1 MGTSTLVEGIG
12 GGILGNGR
20 SARDGRC
27 RDWEVS
33 DGRRGIWRR
42 GKAPVQSESRTRSI
56 LIHRLL
62 TPDWS
67 NLSAPQQHRAS
78 SETVPNGSS
87 AMILE

>member
-1 MGTSTLVEGIG
+1 MSQGQGARAIGIAHP
-12 GGILGNGR
+12 L
-20 SARDGRC
+20 
-27 RDWEVS
+27 
-33 DGRRGIWRR
+33 
-42 GKAPVQSESRTRSI
+42 I